1 LHINEYYLGTIR
13 IPPERIAALNP
24 ILIIYNKDTN
34 TPVLR
39 YTYDMRYGEL
49 GLQIVL
55 DYINE
60 NNLGTYSH
68 CEFVTSAFTRS
79 ANEVIVIYFNN
90 VNPKLLL
97 GLI

>member
-1 LHINEYYLGTIR
+1 MGTIR
-13 IPPERIAALNP
+13 IPPDKIAAFNN
-24 ILIIYNKDTN
+24 IVIIYNKN
-34 TPVLR
+34 IQTPLLR

-55 DYINE
+55 NYIND
-60 NNLGTYSH
+60 NNLATYSH
-68 CEFVTSAFTRS
+68 YEFVTSAFTRS
-79 ANEVIVIYFNN
+79 ANEVIVIYFDN